1 MIYSTIRRLSRQKE
15 KGRNFQRKKENAVN
29 KGHLTALQAKH
40 AELEA
45 QLATENARPFPNEDL
60 IHRLKKLK
68 LQIKD
73 QLLREPATA

>member
-1 MIYSTIRRLSRQKE
+1 M
-15 KGRNFQRKKENAVN
+15 N

>member
-1 MIYSTIRRLSRQKE
+1 MS
-15 KGRNFQRKKENAVN
+15 
-29 KGHLTALQAKH
+29 ALQAKH

-45 QLATENARPFPNEDL
+45 KLDAETARPLPDDDL

-73 QLLREPATA
+73 QLVQDLAPA